1 MAVDQRGGLTSRLFW
16 LIVGLTALLA
26 AMLGV
31 IVPLLPTT
39 PFVLVAAFAFM
50 RSSQRLHDWLVNH
63 PLFGT
68 LIDNW
73 HLHKAIARPAK
84 IAAII
89 SMVAVFLIS
98 AGLNAPGWVLLLQA
112 VILGAAGW
120 YVVSR
125 PSPPE

>member
-1 MAVDQRGGLTSRLFW
+1 ML
-16 LIVGLTALLA
+16 VG
-26 AMLGV
+26 MLGV

-39 PFVLVAAFAFM
+39 PFLLVAAFAFM

-68 LIDNW
+68 LIDDW
-73 HLHKAIARPAK
+73 HRHKAIGRPAK
-84 IAAII
+84 IAAVV
-89 SMVAVFLIS
+89 SMVAVFLIA
-98 AGLNAPGWVLLLQA
+98 AGLGAPGWALLLQA
-112 VILGAAGW
+112 LVLGAAGW